1 MSRRGWVAAPL
12 FHWCGK
18 KRARVPLI
26 CHWTVA
32 IRSGAY
38 PFVAL
43 IRAID
48 LAMDGVV

>member
-1 MSRRGWVAAPL
+1 MAPPRGSPL
-12 FHWCGK
+12 PWLALVGRK
-18 KRARVPLI
+18 ERVVTVGFQS
-26 CHWTVA
+26 TVA

-43 IRAID
+43 IQAID